1 MRKIVI
7 HRPGSFDQL
16 KVEEHPD
23 LVPST
28 GEVKV
33 KVHAIGIN
41 YADVVIRWGLY
52 KSAKEFVGW
61 PITPGFEF
69 SGTVEQ
75 LGPGASG
82 FEVGQTVF
90 GVNLFN
96 SYATEVCVPVHQLYP
111 LPQNMTLEE
120 AAGFPAVYMT
130 AYHALLQLAII
141 RPGDKTIVHSAAGG
155 VGSALLQLCS
165 IKGIETIGVVGA
177 AHKVAWAKQMGATK
191 VIDKSTQDLWP
202 TVKQLYP
209 TGPDVIFD
217 ANGGD
222 SLQKGWD
229 ALARGGKMVSYGTHT
244 ILPKDSGH
252 INYLKLVW
260 AWLKAPRFNS
270 LNMNQRSIITF
281 NLSFMFDRTDLLQ
294 EAMADL
300 IPWVETGQIQ
310 PLGVTPYA
318 FENVAQAH
326 KDLQAGNTV
335 GKLVL
340 VV

>member
-1 MRKIVI
+1 MKKIVI
-7 HRPGSFDQL
+7 HRAGSFDQL

-23 LVPST
+23 LKPAT
-28 GEVKV
+28 GEIKV
-33 KVHAIGIN
+33 TMHAIGIN

-69 SGTVEQ
+69 SGMVAEVGT
-75 LGPGASG
+75 GTTG
-82 FEVGQTVF
+82 FEVGQQVF
-90 GVNLFN
+90 GISLFN
-96 SYATEVCVPVHQLYP
+96 SYATEICVKPDQLYH
-111 LPQNMTLEE
+111 LPSNMTLEE

-141 RPGDKTIVHSAAGG
+141 RPTDKTIVHSAAGG
-155 VGSALLQLCS
+155 VGSALLQLCR
-165 IKGIETIGVVGA
+165 IKGIETIGVVGST
-177 AHKVAWAKQMGATK
+177 HKIARAKEMGATH

-202 TVKQLYP
+202 TIKQIYP

-217 ANGGD
+217 ANGGE

-229 ALARGGKMVSYGTHT
+229 ILSRGGKMVSYGTHT
-244 ILPKDSGH
+244 ILPKESGH
-252 INYLKLVW
+252 INYLKLAT

-281 NLSFMFDRTDLLQ
+281 NLSFMFDRKDLLK
-294 EAMADL
+294 EAMDDL
-300 IPWVETGQIQ
+300 IGWIDTGEIQ
-310 PLGVTPYA
+310 PLAVTTYA
-318 FENVAQAH
+318 FEDVAQAH
-326 KDLQAGNTV
+326 RDLQSGKTM